1 MKNTANSAAGQTTG
15 TQAGF
20 SRLAP
25 AKLLSFLRQVPVIPG
40 LILAIFL
47 ICGVA
52 GPYIAPHPPNEVHL
66 ADTLTPPVWQE
77 GGSATY
83 LLGTDHLGR
92 DILSRLVEGAALSL
106 QVGFS
111 VVAFAGCMG
120 IAAGLLSG
128 YLGGW
133 TDTVIMRFCDIILSM
148 PYLMLAIVLAAVL
161 GPSRLNIVLILAVL
175 GWASY
180 ARVLRSEVLRLKGAD
195 FIHLAVLTGC
205 SRTRV
210 MLRHILP
217 NIINTFV
224 VMATLQI
231 GNVIIAEASLSFL
244 GLGVP
249 PPDPAWGSM
258 AAEGREYI
266 FDAWWLCVW
275 PGLIILLVVLS
286 CNLLGDWLRVRLDP
300 KFRQL

>member
-1 MKNTANSAAGQTTG
+1 MKIISSLGQM
-15 TQAGF
+15 
-20 SRLAP
+20 
-25 AKLLSFLRQVPVIPG
+25 PVFPG
-40 LILAIFL
+40 VILTVFL
-47 ICGVA
+47 ICGTMGA
-52 GPYIAPHPPNEVHL
+52 FLLPHPPNKVHL
-66 ADTLTPPVWQE
+66 QAALTPPFWQD
-77 GGSATY
+77 GGSLTY
-83 LLGTDHLGR
+83 LMGTDHLGR
-92 DILSRLVEGAALSL
+92 DILSRLIDGAGLSL

-111 VVAFAGCMG
+111 VVAFAGIMG
-120 IAAGLLSG
+120 ISAGIFSG
-128 YLGGW
+128 YLGGAV
-133 TDTVIMRFCDIILSM
+133 DTAIMRLCDIILSM

-161 GPSRLNIVLILAVL
+161 GPSRFNIVLILAIL

-180 ARVLRSEVLRLKGAD
+180 ARVLRAEVLRLKDSD
-195 FIHLAVLTGC
+195 FIHLAVIAGC
-205 SRTRV
+205 SRLRV

-275 PGLIILLVVLS
+275 PGLTILLVVLS

-300 KFRQL
+300 KFRQI